1 LPRGLRPPLV
11 TTATPPSSRPPSFLW
26 RRTEDVFDASS
37 PEFGASRGDAEEAA
51 FVADNGKLIGM
62 ALRRLRQDDPPPPEA
77 APVEGEWIEAASVDE
92 ATGPTEE
99 AEVLDAGTTE
109 LPEGEEEW
117 AATAHGQPVLNLESA
132 PVNPDP
138 YGDMMVASEDTDFQS
153 VASQPNPEDPD
164 SLDGYVAIPA
174 GVQPSPE
181 AAGLNLEAGEDAAT
195 VPSDFTEAPEP
206 APATPAAEAPKPDAS
221 AEASAAAAS
230 ASAKVADA
238 LAAAFA
244 ANDKAAASKPVV
256 DPSKLA
262 AGNKPATA
270 PKGLLGWQAIVGI
283 AVGGVVL
290 LSLATAGLIYAKS
303 SRAKAGAKAAA
314 AAAPAKRPSAA
325 GDVESRGSR
334 GGAKGRR

>member
-1 LPRGLRPPLV
+1 
-11 TTATPPSSRPPSFLW
+11 
-26 RRTEDVFDASS
+26 VFDASS
-37 PEFGASRGDAEEAA
+37 PEFGAAKGDAEEAA
-51 FVADNGKLIGM
+51 FAADNGKLIGM

-138 YGDMMVASEDTDFQS
+138 FGDMMVASEDTDFQS

-174 GVQPSPE
+174 GTQPEPE
-181 AAGLNLEAGEDAAT
+181 AAGLNLEAGEDAAAA
-195 VPSDFTEAPEP
+195 PSDFTEAPEP
-206 APATPAAEAPKPDAS
+206 TPAPAAAEPAKPAS

-244 ANDKAAASKPVV
+244 GGDKGAKPAV
-256 DPSKLA
+256 DPSKLVS
-262 AGNKPATA
+262 GNKAEGA
-270 PKGLLGWQAIVGI
+270 AKAGKGLLGWQAIVGI

-290 LSLATAGLIYAKS
+290 LSLATAGLIYLKS
-303 SRAKAGAKAAA
+303 SRKAPAKAAPG
-314 AAAPAKRPSAA
+314 PAKRPSAG

-334 GGAKGRR
+334 GGAKAGRR